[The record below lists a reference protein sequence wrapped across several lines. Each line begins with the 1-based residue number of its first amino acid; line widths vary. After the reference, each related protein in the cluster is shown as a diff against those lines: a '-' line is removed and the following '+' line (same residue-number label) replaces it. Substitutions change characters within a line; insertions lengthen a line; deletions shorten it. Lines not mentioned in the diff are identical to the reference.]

1 MKIKLVRKPDLYWKV
16 RIPRFVMEDQ
26 GLEYGK
32 SLVEI
37 EINGMT
43 DTRKLDGA
51 GRVLIS
57 KELRES
63 LNISN
68 RKPIQ
73 FSVKKIEGEDVEDA
87 SQSHHAVN
95 EA

>member
-1 MKIKLVRKPDLYWKV
+1 MKIKLVRKPDFYWKV
-16 RIPRFVMEDQ
+16 RIPRLIMEDQ

-32 SLVEI
+32 SFVEI
-37 EINGMT
+37 EIGGMI
-43 DTRKLDGA
+43 DTRKIDGDS
-51 GRVLIS
+51 RILIS

-63 LNISN
+63 LKLSN

-73 FSVKKIEGEDVEDA
+73 FSIRKIEKENVEGT
-87 SQSHHAVN
+87 SQSCHSVN